1 MWIRGQPGIV
11 RLLPEVQQFVLSE
24 SVLEESSGVNPR
36 TGMALDVDC
45 ISDSIV
51 LLASEDMVESD
62 FI

>member
-24 SVLEESSGVNPR
+24 SVLEESSGVNPG
-36 TGMALDVDC
+36 TGMTLDVDC